1 MNAVD
6 VTTLD
11 PATRALADRGAREA
25 FGRSLAALLDD
36 FKVTGQTFEA
46 DDLATLVLAGRAAA
60 SLPADSRK
68 PV

>member
-25 FGRSLAALLDD
+25 FGRSLDALLDD
-36 FKVTGQTFEA
+36 FKVAGQGFDQ
-46 DDLATLVLAGRAAA
+46 DDL
-60 SLPADSRK
+60 
-68 PV
+68 